1 MMDTNTNK
9 PARVRGPNGHF
20 LPRAAVPVTVEATVA
35 VETPAEVITPV
46 VVEAVIAAPVLET
59 VIETPAAVAPT
70 QEKITMATKI
80 QDTVKTQTDAFVA
93 QGKAAY
99 EQASTRAKSAFEQI
113 QKAAGEL
120 NDFNKGNVEAI
131 VASNKAAI
139 AGVQTMAQASVAYT
153 KTSVEKTTAVV
164 KTLAASKSPNEFLT
178 TGTEFAKAQFDAAV
192 AEMSKSSETFLKI
205 LGEVFEP
212 LSNRMALAADKVA
225 KAGAR

>member
-1 MMDTNTNK
+1 MDTNTNK

-20 LPRAAVPVTVEATVA
+20 LPRAAVPVTVETAVA
-35 VETPAEVITPV
+35 VETPAEVVTPI
-46 VVEAVIAAPVLET
+46 VVEAVVAEPVLET
-59 VIETPAAVAPT
+59 VIETPAAVAAP
-70 QEKITMATKI
+70 QETITMASKI
-80 QDTVKTQTDAFVA
+80 QDTVKTQADTFVA

-99 EQASTRAKSAFEQI
+99 EQASTRAKSAFEQV

-120 NDFNKGNVEAI
+120 NEFNKGNVEAI
-131 VASNKAAI
+131 VASNKAAF

-153 KTSVEKTTAVV
+153 RTSVEKTTAVV

-192 AEMSKSSETFLKI
+192 AELSKSSETFLKI
-205 LGEVFEP
+205 VGEVFEP

-225 KAGAR
+225 KASAR